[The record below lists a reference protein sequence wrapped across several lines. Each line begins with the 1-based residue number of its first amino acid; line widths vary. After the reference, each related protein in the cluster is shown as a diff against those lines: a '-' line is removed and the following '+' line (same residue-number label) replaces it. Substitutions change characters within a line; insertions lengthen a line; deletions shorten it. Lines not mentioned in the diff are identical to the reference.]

1 MHSPGRYYVIGFIHT
16 RYCWSIS
23 LQYKSSALLLNV
35 RPQKVVHGAIWLMNN
50 NSLSKDEGIV
60 FNQDWVTNYNEQI
73 SQHDIDDSECDQQSV
88 NDEETYNNIDT
99 KI

>member
-1 MHSPGRYYVIGFIHT
+1 M
-16 RYCWSIS
+16 
-23 LQYKSSALLLNV
+23 LLNV

-60 FNQDWVTNYNEQI
+60 FNQDWVTNYNEKI

-88 NDEETYNNIDT
+88 NDEETSNNIDT